1 MKDYS
6 EDQKQA
12 KQYIL
17 SYKIKDGKIISKL
30 ASGEVYIIPYNEKNE
45 EAIKNIMEKQAEKAQ
60 SYNFNPR
67 KKLSQIVSS
76 VIAVLSPVLFF
87 TSGGNIVYLCTCLVS
102 IGVSTLMTIDIMNT
116 KTDIKKLEYY
126 LLNKT
131 ELNENLVNSNSENMI
146 LTISK
151 NASKEI
157 KHQIKEDKEPITLNN
172 IDSYSLKDLKAL
184 KSNLERIEAFGIEET
199 NSEVIDKP
207 KVYEIEKK

>member
-67 KKLSQIVSS
+67 KKLS
-76 VIAVLSPVLFF
+76 VLSPVLFF

-131 ELNENLVNSNSENMI
+131 ELNENLVNSKSENMI
-146 LTISK
+146 LNISK
-151 NASKEI
+151 KASKEI

-184 KSNLERIEAFGIEET
+184 KSNLERIETFGIEET